1 MLGARDSI
9 TNRIKTLVWVIDKFI
24 GNYSSLYKHT
34 YIHISH
40 LRLSHLFRFL
50 SKFEKLPMHSCPES
64 YACDRL
70 FNQHL
75 LNTAWAQLSAGYED
89 KDRSALKEK

>member
-1 MLGARDSI
+1 
-9 TNRIKTLVWVIDKFI
+9 
-24 GNYSSLYKHT
+24 
-34 YIHISH
+34 
-40 LRLSHLFRFL
+40 
-50 SKFEKLPMHSCPES
+50 MHSCPES

-89 KDRSALKEK
+89 KDRSALKEKWV